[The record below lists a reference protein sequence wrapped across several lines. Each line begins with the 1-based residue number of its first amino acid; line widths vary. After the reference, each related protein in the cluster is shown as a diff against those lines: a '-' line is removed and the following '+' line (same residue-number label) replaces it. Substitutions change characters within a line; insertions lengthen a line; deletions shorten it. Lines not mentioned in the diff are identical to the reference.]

1 MAGDKI
7 QATFEIQPDALDMLE
22 HAAKTYGLPDKDKA
36 LRVVLDYLAI
46 DANWDQI
53 FTLVRCARC
62 GNKGGWK
69 PPAD

>member
-1 MAGDKI
+1 
-7 QATFEIQPDALDMLE
+7 MLE

-53 FTLVRCARC
+53 FTLVRCVRC